1 MKKSGHQMD
10 AKIRVFHLE
19 DYKIMRDG
27 IRYLLSQDRE
37 IDVIGEAKN
46 GNELML
52 ALKTTKIDVLILD
65 IYLDGME
72 VLKTM
77 NGFQICHHLVDS
89 YPQIRILAHSVYD
102 DADRVAGIMKAGAY
116 GFVSKKAG
124 FEELIA
130 GIKTVYGGQKYICK
144 ETSRRLK
151 NLNRFLLGIENNL
164 RGKDELFS
172 QREREVLELLS
183 EGKSSREIAEQLF
196 IAERTVES
204 HRKNMIEKG
213 NVKNTVELIAFASS
227 IGLIKK

>member
-1 MKKSGHQMD
+1 MVG
-10 AKIRVFHLE
+10 KIRVFHLE

-27 IRYLLSQDRE
+27 IRYLLSQDNE
-37 IDVIGEAKN
+37 IEVVGEAKN
-46 GNELML
+46 GNELMQ
-52 ALKTTKIDVLILD
+52 ALKTTPIDVLILD

-72 VLKTM
+72 ALKTM
-77 NGFQICHHLVDS
+77 DGFQICHHLVDT
-89 YPQIRILAHSVYD
+89 YPHIKILAHSVYD
-102 DADRVAGIMKAGAY
+102 DADRVAGILRAGSR

-130 GIKTVYGGQKYICK
+130 GIKTVYRGQKFICS

-164 RGKDELFS
+164 RSKDEVFS

-196 IAERTVES
+196 ITQRTVES
-204 HRKNMIEKG
+204 HRKNMIGKV

-227 IGLIKK
+227 IGLIRK